1 VTAAHYRLGLG
12 RRAVNRIVR
21 ALLRLGRGP
30 AATYLLI
37 VPGRRSGAL
46 RSTPVT
52 LVEDGGR
59 RWLVA
64 PYGEVAWVR
73 NLRAAG
79 RATLSRGGRVEEISV
94 REIGVDDAAPVLRM
108 HVRRLPITR
117 AYFDAGPESDLD
129 AFRAEAPRHPV
140 FTVTTPS
147 HRTARA

>member
-1 VTAAHYRLGLG
+1 GPVARTGAPVHQEPPPRALPAHPAVAVSAARYRLGLG

-21 ALLRLGRGP
+21 ALLRLGWGP
-30 AATYLLI
+30 AATYLLV

-73 NLRAAG
+73 NLRSAG
-79 RATLSRGGRVEEISV
+79 RGTPLGRPRVGGNSPREVRGC
-94 REIGVDDAAPVLRM
+94 AAP
-108 HVRRLPITR
+108 
-117 AYFDAGPESDLD
+117 
-129 AFRAEAPRHPV
+129 
-140 FTVTTPS
+140 
-147 HRTARA
+147 